1 MHINRVGLTDDEI
14 NDRLKEVA
22 EVRVALDPDPVQNGI
37 TSLNKKLSEIQLYK
51 DRVSYLVTEALHN
64 SNLAEIEHTKLKGD
78 YDRQLQTLLAT
89 DSQVMAGKSAE
100 ARTSLA
106 NQRMPELVLKVHFA
120 EVEMLKSSGYL
131 NVLKN
136 IYSNLESCNSNLSRQ
151 ITVIQLSTQVEG
163 LQRPVVQPGQLTKS
177 Y

>member
-1 MHINRVGLTDDEI
+1 
-14 NDRLKEVA
+14 
-22 EVRVALDPDPVQNGI
+22 
-37 TSLNKKLSEIQLYK
+37 
-51 DRVSYLVTEALHN
+51 
-64 SNLAEIEHTKLKGD
+64 
-78 YDRQLQTLLAT
+78 
-89 DSQVMAGKSAE
+89 MAGKSAE